1 MRTISSMAALH
12 RGHDKV
18 LPDSDIP
25 LRRLKFESRHMNNG
39 GNRVEFRRLYISV
52 GVFPFQITVRTLLG
66 TDLDPA
72 N

>member
-12 RGHDKV
+12 RGQDKV

-39 GNRVEFRRLYISV
+39 GNRVEFRRL
-52 GVFPFQITVRTLLG
+52 VFLWGCSRFRLRFVRYWELT
-66 TDLDPA
+66 
-72 N
+72 